1 MQVMCLQDNKL
12 RARNGQKGVM
22 KMTKVNSMGKRLG
35 AAVMACAMAMA
46 MAVSAGAVDVGVL
59 YSPNLVTNA
68 PHPIDIFAGAA
79 EAVSA
84 TEIQIPLQEMTVSM
98 GDAPVT
104 GTVEDAVSLTDGYTA
119 YVEEREVDL
128 DNDGIAEAMPCLV
141 VETDEDVPANEFEV
155 DMTFGISVMGHT
167 SNATGTLTLS

>member
-1 MQVMCLQDNKL
+1 
-12 RARNGQKGVM
+12 
-22 KMTKVNSMGKRLG
+22 MTKVNTMGKRLG
-35 AAVMACAMAMA
+35 ATVMACAMAMA
-46 MAVSAGAVDVGVL
+46 MAVSAGAVDAGMS
-59 YSPNLVTNA
+59 YSPNLTTNA

-98 GDAPVT
+98 GSITAT

-119 YVEEREVDL
+119 YVENREVDL
-128 DNDGIAEAMPCLV
+128 DNDGATESMPCLV

-155 DMTFGISVMGHT
+155 DMTFAISMRGHT
-167 SNATGTLTLS
+167 TNATGTLTLS